1 MIQRKQELIDQL
13 RTIDDHADAHFNNA
27 SFDPDGIVLSGII
40 TLVGRKSPVI
50 SFDKTIAQDGYSA
63 LLSWF
68 PGGWINRFDWTWS
81 WSGRNDPGAAN
92 YQNRFVLRRPPG
104 QMGRWGGAVSL
115 TQPLPG
121 IDGAGSVCLRV
132 EGVQVDSVT
141 GALVPVTST
150 RLCHQFGLRI
160 GMTVSQAAVRPLSR
174 QVPNRPR
181 KPQPEQALA
190 VRGDPLSGAASNTL
204 VLYVD
209 SSWDQ
214 ETALALKGALEISPG
229 RDKAL
234 TLLVLFKEGLPDVS
248 EARIAAEVEAVGH
261 SLGVPT
267 VVNEDVR
274 GGWAGALVVP
284 AGSVGHSWR
293 LMAPGGGVTW
303 VHQGRIS
310 AHELAAALDHYLIP
324 SQPSKPT
331 SLHPTVAIGMRIS
344 PAALVPDLGIQQAH
358 CPPPPIRRIGTAGS
372 VVAFV
377 QADSPASR
385 SHLRALSAQ
394 YRESGKNGPTLVAVL
409 DGGDAELARRIKKDL
424 GFDASVLPD
433 PIGKVADRFGVR
445 IWPTTLTLDRIGT
458 VAGVEVGIRDI
469 GRDPQPS
476 NSVSS
481 VAQED
486 AGD

>member
-1 MIQRKQELIDQL
+1 M
-13 RTIDDHADAHFNNA
+13 
-27 SFDPDGIVLSGII
+27 
-40 TLVGRKSPVI
+40 
-50 SFDKTIAQDGYSA
+50 
-63 LLSWF
+63 
-68 PGGWINRFDWTWS
+68 
-81 WSGRNDPGAAN
+81 
-92 YQNRFVLRRPPG
+92 
-104 QMGRWGGAVSL
+104 
-115 TQPLPG
+115 
-121 IDGAGSVCLRV
+121 
-132 EGVQVDSVT
+132 DSVT

-303 VHQGRIS
+303 MHQGRIS

-358 CPPPPIRRIGTAGS
+358 CPPPPIRGS
-372 VVAFV
+372 E
-377 QADSPASR
+377 P
-385 SHLRALSAQ
+385 RAPSLPLC
-394 YRESGKNGPTLVAVL
+394 RPTRP
-409 DGGDAELARRIKKDL
+409 RR
-424 GFDASVLPD
+424 
-433 PIGKVADRFGVR
+433 
-445 IWPTTLTLDRIGT
+445 DRIFGRCPPNIARAEKMVRRSWQFSMGGT
-458 VAGVEVGIRDI
+458 PSWRGASKKILDLMPAYCRI
-469 GRDPQPS
+469 LSGRSPTGSACGFGRRP
-476 NSVSS
+476 
-481 VAQED
+481 
-486 AGD
+486 